1 MVEGPQCPRLPRRR
15 ASMRRSRGGNRVG
28 LSVAFLQYADQSAS
42 RPGDC
47 PSEWRVI
54 MIGRTLA
61 RPTERVDLGQQRK
74 VWRWEP

>member
-1 MVEGPQCPRLPRRR
+1 VL
-15 ASMRRSRGGNRVG
+15 G
-28 LSVAFLQYADQSAS
+28 LSVAFLQYADQSAL

>member
-1 MVEGPQCPRLPRRR
+1 MLTRTARSVQSSSQSISSSGKVRLC
-15 ASMRRSRGGNRVG
+15 GW
-28 LSVAFLQYADQSAS
+28 DQNLPIRSAS

-47 PSEWRVI
+47 LSAVRVI

-74 VWRWEP
+74 VWRWSSE